1 MQVLAVLLD
10 GQGSLVDRDTL
21 LNLVWGRVIV
31 TPGTLTRLI
40 AELRR
45 VLGDD
50 PLKPRFI
57 ETIHTKGY
65 RWIAA
70 VASAK
75 RIVRRSGPPE
85 RSIELIGRDEDL
97 TQLQVIAATSLLLT
111 LAGLSG
117 TGKTQ
122 LALNAGPSSR
132 KPAAE
137 LGGVDRPYRG
147 GAMIALSRSDHDR
160 ADGSCRTAPI
170 LPRVS
175 RERS

>member
-1 MQVLAVLLD
+1 MIYEFDEFQFEPGNARLSRRGVLLHTEPKAMQVLEVLLD

-75 RIVRRSGPPE
+75 RTVRRSGPPE

-97 TQLQVIAATSLLLT
+97 TQLRGHRRHVTPAD
-111 LAGLSG
+111 AGRARRNRQDSAGAG
-117 TGKTQ
+117 TG
-122 LALNAGPSSR
+122 PPSR

-147 GAMIALSRSDHDR
+147 
-160 ADGSCRTAPI
+160 
-170 LPRVS
+170 
-175 RERS
+175 ER